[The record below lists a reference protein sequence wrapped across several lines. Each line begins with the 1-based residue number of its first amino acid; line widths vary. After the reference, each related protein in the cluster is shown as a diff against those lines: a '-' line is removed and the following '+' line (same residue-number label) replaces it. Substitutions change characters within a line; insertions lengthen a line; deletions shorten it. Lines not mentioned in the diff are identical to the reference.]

1 MKKTVFKAVSVIL
14 ASVFV
19 VMSLCSCS
27 MTDNAPQY
35 KDNADGCALYRYK
48 SSSTQTELTVPD
60 TYDGKTVTELMAF
73 SVANAEYLEK
83 LNIGANIKTI
93 DKWAMTN
100 CPVLKEINVSEDN
113 PYFTSVDGVL
123 YNKDMTVLLVYPNGK
138 APLETNDEGKVVG
151 GGEFTV
157 PETVKE
163 IGENAFYICSNLRMI
178 KFSDSIEK
186 ISDKAFIKCGNLA
199 ELSLPSSLKEIGAD
213 AFSYCDSL
221 KSVEIP
227 SNVQKIGDYAFFSAG
242 TAIEKIIVHA
252 DSENDI
258 ELGTKWLPNK
268 KGKIN
273 DTVKPEFVGRK

>member
-60 TYDGKTVTELMAF
+60 TYDGKNVTELMAF

-163 IGENAFYICSNLRMI
+163 IGENAFYICSNLRTI
-178 KFSDSIEK
+178 KFSDNVEK
-186 ISDKAFIKCGNLA
+186 IGDKAFLKCGNLA
-199 ELSLPSSLKEIGAD
+199 ELSFPSSLKEIGVD

-221 KSVEIP
+221 KKVEIP
-227 SNVQKIGDYAFFSAG
+227 SSVQKIGDYAFFSAG
-242 TAIEKIIVHA
+242 TSIEKIFVYA

>member
-1 MKKTVFKAVSVIL
+1 MKKTISKALSVIL
-14 ASVFV
+14 ASLFV

-27 MTDNAPQY
+27 VTNKASEY

-48 SSSTQTELTVPD
+48 GSSTETTFTVPD
-60 TYDGKTVTELMAF
+60 THDGKPVTELMAF
-73 SVANAEYLEK
+73 SVANAEYLET
-83 LNIGANIKTI
+83 LNIGANIKKI
-93 DKWAMTN
+93 DKWSLTN

-123 YNKDMTVLLVYPNGK
+123 YNKDVTVLLAYPNGR
-138 APLETNDEGKVVG
+138 APLETDADGKAVG
-151 GGEFTV
+151 GGDFTV

-163 IGENAFYICSNLRMI
+163 ISENAFYLCSNLRTI
-178 KFSDSIEK
+178 KFSDSLEK
-186 ISDKAFIKCGNLA
+186 IGDKAFIKCGNLA
-199 ELSLPSSLKEIGAD
+199 KLNLPSSLREIGAD

-227 SNVQKIGDYAFFSAG
+227 SSVEKIGDYAFFSAG
-242 TAIEKIIVHA
+242 TSIEKIIVHA

-258 ELGTKWLPNK
+258 ELGSKWLPNN

-273 DTVKPEFVGRK
+273 DTVKPEFVGRN